1 MSQENPLSQYFR
13 HPELYIQLP
22 SKGRWWKEGSIV
34 ISPNNEFPIQAMTGL
49 DDLALK
55 NADGLMNGDTTVRVI
70 QSCCPNIKDA
80 WEMPSIDTD
89 TILISIRIASYGE
102 LMQLTNKCSK
112 CNEFYDSQVDLRSIL
127 QNIKIPNY
135 DIPIELNQLSIFIRP
150 SPYHVVNLN
159 NQEIF
164 QQQKT
169 VIALGNSNLSQ
180 EEKEKIVNEAIS
192 RLTNIAIKR
201 ISFYID
207 KILLP
212 NGKSVSDKNH
222 IQNFIDNC
230 DQKTYNTIKNSI
242 TQKNQ
247 EYKLPE
253 IPFKCD
259 HCGHEELKEFAF
271 DPASFF
277 GQSS

>member
-1 MSQENPLSQYFR
+1 MVQENPLARYFR
-13 HPELYIQLP
+13 HPELHIQIP
-22 SKGRWWKEGSIV
+22 SNGRWWKEGSIE
-34 ISPNNEFPIQAMTGL
+34 IPPNNELPIMAMSGL
-49 DDLALK
+49 DDLAMK
-55 NADGLMNGDTTVRVI
+55 NADGLMNGDTTVKVI
-70 QSCCPNIKDA
+70 QSCCPSIKDA

-89 TILISIRIASYGE
+89 TVLIAIRIASYGE

-112 CNEFYDSQVDLRSIL
+112 CNEFYDMQVDLRSVL
-127 QNIKIPNY
+127 ENIKLPNY
-135 DIPIELNQLSIFIRP
+135 DSPIEVSDLTIFMRP

-169 VIALGNSNLSQ
+169 IISLSNSNLSQ
-180 EEKEKIVNEAIS
+180 QEKEKIVKEAVV
-192 RLTNIAIKR
+192 RLTNIAVKR

-207 KILLP
+207 KIILP
-212 NGKSVSDKNH
+212 SGEAVTDKEF

-230 DQKTYNTIKNSI
+230 DQKTYNTIKTSI

-247 EYKLPE
+247 EYKLPQL
-253 IPFKCD
+253 PATCD
-259 HCGHEELKEFAF
+259 HCGNQEMKEFAF

>member
-1 MSQENPLSQYFR
+1 MVQENPLTRYFR
-13 HPELYIQLP
+13 HPELHIQIP
-22 SKGRWWKEGSIV
+22 SQGRWWKEGSID
-34 ISPNNEFPIQAMTGL
+34 IPLNNELPVMAMSGI
-49 DDLALK
+49 DDLSMK
-55 NADGLMNGDTTVRVI
+55 NADGLMNGDTTVKVI

-89 TILISIRIASYGE
+89 SILIAIRIASYGE
-102 LMQLTNKCSK
+102 LMQLTNRCSK
-112 CNEFYDSQVDLRSIL
+112 CNEFYDMQVDLRSVL
-127 QNIKIPNY
+127 QSIALPNY
-135 DIPIELNQLSIFIRP
+135 DVPVEVNDLTIFLRP

-169 VIALGNSNLSQ
+169 IFSLSNASLST
-180 EEKEKIVNEAIS
+180 EEKEKIVKEAIV
-192 RLTNIAIKR
+192 RLTNIAVKR
-201 ISFYID
+201 ISFYIEKIILPSGESVTD
-207 KILLP
+207 KTF
-212 NGKSVSDKNH
+212 

-242 TQKNQ
+242 TTKNQ
-247 EYKLPE
+247 EYKLPKLPSTCE
-253 IPFKCD
+253 
-259 HCGHEELKEFAF
+259 HCGHIDEKDFAF